1 MSSTSSKQH
10 PPSLPSTSSVNRAYK
25 RPPPPISTVV
35 TAPRMS
41 PAAPHCTL
49 KLTFYSPAWARD
61 EPPSPKDNGS
71 VHELSADTRASDV
84 ASLQSEQDSRW
95 WTFTLPRT
103 HIASTSSLRLDT
115 IPKTERKGFRDL
127 SLSWMPTSS
136 TLKDGTFT
144 RKEKDKERD
153 KEKEKEKTLE
163 PPPPALTLTLPS
175 PPEASFTLAYTGS
188 PGWETPWTSRP
199 AAQGPRRRR
208 PNSYGFTEFDEEQT
222 SDLQQDRRPSRR
234 QKLRTFILTNVYVPL
249 VRPVLVTRRCI
260 ASPLPAAFPLYQ
272 HRIHISCTWHR
283 HPNTKYRTQ
292 A

>member
-1 MSSTSSKQH
+1 MLTSR
-10 PPSLPSTSSVNRAYK
+10 SL
-25 RPPPPISTVV
+25 
-35 TAPRMS
+35 
-41 PAAPHCTL
+41 
-49 KLTFYSPAWARD
+49 AWARD

-71 VHELSADTRASDV
+71 VHEIPAETRASDV

-103 HIASTSSLRLDT
+103 RIASTSSLRLDT

-136 TLKDGTFT
+136 TLKDSAFT
-144 RKEKDKERD
+144 RKEKD
-153 KEKEKEKTLE
+153 KEKTLE

-208 PNSYGFTEFDEEQT
+208 PGSYGFTEFDEET
-222 SDLQQDRRPSRR
+222 SDHQHDRRPSRR
-234 QKLRTFILTNVYVPL
+234 QQLRAFILTNVYVPL
-249 VRPVLVTRRCI
+249 VCPVLVTRRCI
-260 ASPLPAAFPLYQ
+260 PSPFPAAFPLYQ
-272 HRIHISCTWHR
+272 HRIHISRTWHR
-283 HPNTKYRTQ
+283 YPNTKHRAQ